1 MFILLS
7 RGHLPKNWKSKAIE
21 NPGPRGR
28 GVYSAVARPFREFRQ
43 FTMIAVT
50 RLNGKSFVVNAALIR
65 YIESTPD
72 TMITLMGGEKVIVKE
87 PLEEVVERAIQYNR
101 KIRMFDE

>member
-1 MFILLS
+1 MKTPGLAAGVFILLS
-7 RGHLPKNWKSKAIE
+7 RGHLEIFGNL
-21 NPGPRGR
+21 
-28 GVYSAVARPFREFRQ
+28 Q
-43 FTMIAVT
+43 MIAVT

-72 TMITLMGGEKVIVKE
+72 TMITLIGGEKVIVKE

-101 KIRMFDE
+101 KIRVFDE